1 MGADPDDALVVRAG
15 SAPGHRCRKPG
26 DEVAAD
32 LAHLSAFIFI
42 NAEMWQVAND
52 FTLPLFGM
60 VMLLLVG
67 IGGIFIFVSVRRLT
81 VDLARFSAWGDVRP
95 RCANTPVEEI
105 IPADDEPA
113 PDTPPLVRRAEWN
126 VNLLLFV
133 AQGIQVLLVSLVIT
147 TFYVVFGLLTVREET
162 LLQWTTVGELTY
174 ERDWAVDIAIFG
186 TDLIFTRQLL
196 LVALFIGMFSGLNF
210 AVQVI
215 TDDTYREEFI
225 ADMTAEVRDALAV
238 RAVYHRRLVQ
248 RPERGGSQAPCGAN
262 ICSPS
267 VPGWVSAIPTSRGVN
282 SNAACPAAPTTD
294 ALSIRLPATA
304 VTARP
309 GRANGRPTS
318 PPTPVA
324 APGECPT
331 PNCTATRTSRSSTG
345 RHTPRSWPKRPPGSV
360 WRPSPSPTT
369 TASTAWCGSPRRPE
383 RSICP
388 RSSEPNSPWPSR
400 VVRSSVPVRP
410 TLPGVTSSSSPAIP
424 AATPCSV
431 ARSAKANWQGRRG
444 APDPLRT
451 PCRTRRAGH
460 GDHWAVL
467 TACRKARCR
476 LRS

>member
-1 MGADPDDALVVRAG
+1 MTERDRCERWFVRRGLPHLIDDYTATDDIFTRMAPFLAGVVFLEFFLAFGDRWTGWSQAVAFLGGIAALVGGVVLVNRIRGRRSFQLPDDIGVWELALYVVLPIVPTVIGSQG
-15 SAPGHRCRKPG
+15 SAG
-26 DEVAAD
+26 ENVVSVVAFNLVL
-32 LAHLSAFIFI
+32 LAVGYVVTSWALIPMMRWSFGQVRRQVTDVANLAMKSLPTLLIFSAFIFI
-42 NAEMWQVAND
+42 NAEMWQVSND

-225 ADMTAEVRDALAV
+225 ADMTAEVLDALAV
-238 RAVYHRRLVQ
+238 RAVYHRRLV
-248 RPERGGSQAPCGAN
+248 A
-262 ICSPS
+262 
-267 VPGWVSAIPTSRGVN
+267 
-282 SNAACPAAPTTD
+282 TT
-294 ALSIRLPATA
+294 
-304 VTARP
+304 
-309 GRANGRPTS
+309 
-318 PPTPVA
+318 
-324 APGECPT
+324 
-331 PNCTATRTSRSSTG
+331 
-345 RHTPRSWPKRPPGSV
+345 
-360 WRPSPSPTT
+360 
-369 TASTAWCGSPRRPE
+369 
-383 RSICP
+383 
-388 RSSEPNSPWPSR
+388 
-400 VVRSSVPVRP
+400 
-410 TLPGVTSSSSPAIP
+410 
-424 AATPCSV
+424 
-431 ARSAKANWQGRRG
+431 
-444 APDPLRT
+444 
-451 PCRTRRAGH
+451 
-460 GDHWAVL
+460 
-467 TACRKARCR
+467 
-476 LRS
+476 

>member
-1 MGADPDDALVVRAG
+1 MTERDRCERWFVRRGLPHLIDDYTATDDIFTRMAPFLAGVVFLEFFLAFGDRWTGWSQAVAFLGGIAALVGGVVLVNRIRGRRSFQLPDDIGVWELALYVVLPIVPTVIGSQG
-15 SAPGHRCRKPG
+15 SAV
-26 DEVAAD
+26 DNAVSVVAFNLVL
-32 LAHLSAFIFI
+32 LAVGYVVTSWALIPMMRWSFGQVRRQVTDVANLAMKSLPTLLIFSAFIFI

-174 ERDWAVDIAIFG
+174 ERDWAVEIAIFG
-186 TDLIFTRQLL
+186 TDLILTRQLL

-238 RAVYHRRLVQ
+238 RAVYHRRLV
-248 RPERGGSQAPCGAN
+248 A
-262 ICSPS
+262 
-267 VPGWVSAIPTSRGVN
+267 
-282 SNAACPAAPTTD
+282 TT
-294 ALSIRLPATA
+294 
-304 VTARP
+304 
-309 GRANGRPTS
+309 
-318 PPTPVA
+318 
-324 APGECPT
+324 
-331 PNCTATRTSRSSTG
+331 
-345 RHTPRSWPKRPPGSV
+345 
-360 WRPSPSPTT
+360 
-369 TASTAWCGSPRRPE
+369 
-383 RSICP
+383 
-388 RSSEPNSPWPSR
+388 
-400 VVRSSVPVRP
+400 
-410 TLPGVTSSSSPAIP
+410 
-424 AATPCSV
+424 
-431 ARSAKANWQGRRG
+431 
-444 APDPLRT
+444 
-451 PCRTRRAGH
+451 
-460 GDHWAVL
+460 
-467 TACRKARCR
+467 
-476 LRS
+476 

>member
-1 MGADPDDALVVRAG
+1 MTAMTERDRCERWFVRRGLPHLIDDYTATDDIFTRMAPFLAGVVFLEFFLAFGDRWTGWSQAVAFLGGIAALVGGVVLVNRIRGRRSFQLPDDIGVWELALYVVLPIVPTVIGSQG
-15 SAPGHRCRKPG
+15 SAV
-26 DEVAAD
+26 DNAVSVVAFNLVL
-32 LAHLSAFIFI
+32 LAVGYVVTSWALIPMMRWSFGQVRRQVTDVANLAMKSLPTLLIFSAFIFI

-113 PDTPPLVRRAEWN
+113 PDTPPLLRRAEWN

-238 RAVYHRRLVQ
+238 RAVYHRRLV
-248 RPERGGSQAPCGAN
+248 A
-262 ICSPS
+262 
-267 VPGWVSAIPTSRGVN
+267 
-282 SNAACPAAPTTD
+282 TT
-294 ALSIRLPATA
+294 
-304 VTARP
+304 
-309 GRANGRPTS
+309 
-318 PPTPVA
+318 
-324 APGECPT
+324 
-331 PNCTATRTSRSSTG
+331 
-345 RHTPRSWPKRPPGSV
+345 
-360 WRPSPSPTT
+360 
-369 TASTAWCGSPRRPE
+369 
-383 RSICP
+383 
-388 RSSEPNSPWPSR
+388 
-400 VVRSSVPVRP
+400 
-410 TLPGVTSSSSPAIP
+410 
-424 AATPCSV
+424 
-431 ARSAKANWQGRRG
+431 
-444 APDPLRT
+444 
-451 PCRTRRAGH
+451 
-460 GDHWAVL
+460 
-467 TACRKARCR
+467 
-476 LRS
+476 

>member
-1 MGADPDDALVVRAG
+1 MRNLVTAMTERDRCERWFVRRGLPHLIDDYTATDDIFTRMAPFLAGVVFLEFVLAFGDRWTGWSQAVAFLGGIAALVGGVVLVNRIRGRRSFQLPDDIGVWELALYVVLPIVPTVIGSQG
-15 SAPGHRCRKPG
+15 SAL
-26 DEVAAD
+26 DNAVSVVAFNLVL
-32 LAHLSAFIFI
+32 LAVGYVVTSWALIPMMRWSFGQVRRQVTDVANLAMKSLPTLLIFSAFIFI

-238 RAVYHRRLVQ
+238 RAVYHRRLV
-248 RPERGGSQAPCGAN
+248 A
-262 ICSPS
+262 
-267 VPGWVSAIPTSRGVN
+267 
-282 SNAACPAAPTTD
+282 TT
-294 ALSIRLPATA
+294 
-304 VTARP
+304 
-309 GRANGRPTS
+309 
-318 PPTPVA
+318 
-324 APGECPT
+324 
-331 PNCTATRTSRSSTG
+331 
-345 RHTPRSWPKRPPGSV
+345 
-360 WRPSPSPTT
+360 
-369 TASTAWCGSPRRPE
+369 
-383 RSICP
+383 
-388 RSSEPNSPWPSR
+388 
-400 VVRSSVPVRP
+400 
-410 TLPGVTSSSSPAIP
+410 
-424 AATPCSV
+424 
-431 ARSAKANWQGRRG
+431 
-444 APDPLRT
+444 
-451 PCRTRRAGH
+451 
-460 GDHWAVL
+460 
-467 TACRKARCR
+467 
-476 LRS
+476 

>member
-1 MGADPDDALVVRAG
+1 MTARTERDRCERWFVRRGLPHLIDDYTATDDIFTRMAPFLAGVVFLEFFLAFGDRWTGWSQAVAFLGGIAALVGGVVLVNRIRGRRSFQLPDDIGVWELALYVVLPIVPTVIGSQG
-15 SAPGHRCRKPG
+15 SAL
-26 DEVAAD
+26 DNAVSVVAFNLVL
-32 LAHLSAFIFI
+32 LAVGYVVTSWALIPMMRWSFGQVRRQVTDVANLAMKSLPTLLIFSAFIFI

-238 RAVYHRRLVQ
+238 RAVYHRRLV
-248 RPERGGSQAPCGAN
+248 A
-262 ICSPS
+262 
-267 VPGWVSAIPTSRGVN
+267 
-282 SNAACPAAPTTD
+282 TT
-294 ALSIRLPATA
+294 
-304 VTARP
+304 
-309 GRANGRPTS
+309 
-318 PPTPVA
+318 
-324 APGECPT
+324 
-331 PNCTATRTSRSSTG
+331 
-345 RHTPRSWPKRPPGSV
+345 
-360 WRPSPSPTT
+360 
-369 TASTAWCGSPRRPE
+369 
-383 RSICP
+383 
-388 RSSEPNSPWPSR
+388 
-400 VVRSSVPVRP
+400 
-410 TLPGVTSSSSPAIP
+410 
-424 AATPCSV
+424 
-431 ARSAKANWQGRRG
+431 
-444 APDPLRT
+444 
-451 PCRTRRAGH
+451 
-460 GDHWAVL
+460 
-467 TACRKARCR
+467 
-476 LRS
+476 

>member
-1 MGADPDDALVVRAG
+1 MTERDRCERWFVRRGLPHLIDDYTATDDIFTRMAPFLAGVVFLEFFLAFGDRWTGWSQAVAFLGGIAALVGGVVLVNRIRGRRSFQLPDDIGVWELALYVVLPIVPTVIGSQG
-15 SAPGHRCRKPG
+15 SAG
-26 DEVAAD
+26 ENAVSVVAFNLVL
-32 LAHLSAFIFI
+32 LAVGYVVTSWALIPMMRWSFGQVRRQVTDIANLAMKSLPTLLIFSAFIFI

-147 TFYVVFGLLTVREET
+147 AFYVVFGLLTVREET

-238 RAVYHRRLVQ
+238 RAVYHRRLV
-248 RPERGGSQAPCGAN
+248 A
-262 ICSPS
+262 
-267 VPGWVSAIPTSRGVN
+267 
-282 SNAACPAAPTTD
+282 TT
-294 ALSIRLPATA
+294 
-304 VTARP
+304 
-309 GRANGRPTS
+309 
-318 PPTPVA
+318 
-324 APGECPT
+324 
-331 PNCTATRTSRSSTG
+331 
-345 RHTPRSWPKRPPGSV
+345 
-360 WRPSPSPTT
+360 
-369 TASTAWCGSPRRPE
+369 
-383 RSICP
+383 
-388 RSSEPNSPWPSR
+388 
-400 VVRSSVPVRP
+400 
-410 TLPGVTSSSSPAIP
+410 
-424 AATPCSV
+424 
-431 ARSAKANWQGRRG
+431 
-444 APDPLRT
+444 
-451 PCRTRRAGH
+451 
-460 GDHWAVL
+460 
-467 TACRKARCR
+467 
-476 LRS
+476 

>member
-1 MGADPDDALVVRAG
+1 MRNLVTAMTERDRCERWFVRRGLPHLIDDYTATDDIFTRMAPFLAGVVFLEFFLAFGDRWTGWSQAVAFLGGIAALVGGVVLVNRIRGRRSFQLPDDIGVWELALYVVLPIVPTVIGSQG
-15 SAPGHRCRKPG
+15 SAL
-26 DEVAAD
+26 DNAVSVVAFNLVL
-32 LAHLSAFIFI
+32 LAVGYVVTSWALIPMMRWSFGQVRRQVTDVANLAMKSLPTLLIFSAFIFI

-238 RAVYHRRLVQ
+238 RAVYPRRLV
-248 RPERGGSQAPCGAN
+248 A
-262 ICSPS
+262 
-267 VPGWVSAIPTSRGVN
+267 
-282 SNAACPAAPTTD
+282 TT
-294 ALSIRLPATA
+294 
-304 VTARP
+304 
-309 GRANGRPTS
+309 
-318 PPTPVA
+318 
-324 APGECPT
+324 
-331 PNCTATRTSRSSTG
+331 
-345 RHTPRSWPKRPPGSV
+345 
-360 WRPSPSPTT
+360 
-369 TASTAWCGSPRRPE
+369 
-383 RSICP
+383 
-388 RSSEPNSPWPSR
+388 
-400 VVRSSVPVRP
+400 
-410 TLPGVTSSSSPAIP
+410 
-424 AATPCSV
+424 
-431 ARSAKANWQGRRG
+431 
-444 APDPLRT
+444 
-451 PCRTRRAGH
+451 
-460 GDHWAVL
+460 
-467 TACRKARCR
+467 
-476 LRS
+476 

>member
-1 MGADPDDALVVRAG
+1 MRNLVTAMTERDRCERWFVRRGLPHLIDDYTATDDIFTRMAPFLAGVVFLEFFLAFGDRWTGWSQAVAFLGGIAALVGGVVLVNRIRGRRSFQLPDDIGVWELALYVVLPIVPTVIGSQG
-15 SAPGHRCRKPG
+15 SAV
-26 DEVAAD
+26 DNAVSVVAFNLVL
-32 LAHLSAFIFI
+32 LAFGYVVTSWALIPMMRWSFGQVRRQVTDVANLAMKSLPTLLIFSAFIFI

-60 VMLLLVG
+60 VMLLLAG

-238 RAVYHRRLVQ
+238 RAVYHRRLV
-248 RPERGGSQAPCGAN
+248 A
-262 ICSPS
+262 
-267 VPGWVSAIPTSRGVN
+267 
-282 SNAACPAAPTTD
+282 TT
-294 ALSIRLPATA
+294 
-304 VTARP
+304 
-309 GRANGRPTS
+309 
-318 PPTPVA
+318 
-324 APGECPT
+324 
-331 PNCTATRTSRSSTG
+331 
-345 RHTPRSWPKRPPGSV
+345 
-360 WRPSPSPTT
+360 
-369 TASTAWCGSPRRPE
+369 
-383 RSICP
+383 
-388 RSSEPNSPWPSR
+388 
-400 VVRSSVPVRP
+400 
-410 TLPGVTSSSSPAIP
+410 
-424 AATPCSV
+424 
-431 ARSAKANWQGRRG
+431 
-444 APDPLRT
+444 
-451 PCRTRRAGH
+451 
-460 GDHWAVL
+460 
-467 TACRKARCR
+467 
-476 LRS
+476 

>member
-1 MGADPDDALVVRAG
+1 MTAMTERDRCERWFVRRGLPHLIDDYTATDDIFTRMAPFLAGVVFLEFFLAFGDRWTGWSQAVAFLGGIAALVGGVVLVNRIRSRRSFQLPDDIGVWELALYVVLPIVPTVIGSQG
-15 SAPGHRCRKPG
+15 SAV
-26 DEVAAD
+26 DNAVSVVAFNLVL
-32 LAHLSAFIFI
+32 LAVGYVVTSWALIPMMRWSFGQVRRQVTDVANLAMKSLPTLLIFSAFIFI

-238 RAVYHRRLVQ
+238 RAVYHRRLV
-248 RPERGGSQAPCGAN
+248 A
-262 ICSPS
+262 
-267 VPGWVSAIPTSRGVN
+267 
-282 SNAACPAAPTTD
+282 TT
-294 ALSIRLPATA
+294 
-304 VTARP
+304 
-309 GRANGRPTS
+309 
-318 PPTPVA
+318 
-324 APGECPT
+324 
-331 PNCTATRTSRSSTG
+331 
-345 RHTPRSWPKRPPGSV
+345 
-360 WRPSPSPTT
+360 
-369 TASTAWCGSPRRPE
+369 
-383 RSICP
+383 
-388 RSSEPNSPWPSR
+388 
-400 VVRSSVPVRP
+400 
-410 TLPGVTSSSSPAIP
+410 
-424 AATPCSV
+424 
-431 ARSAKANWQGRRG
+431 
-444 APDPLRT
+444 
-451 PCRTRRAGH
+451 
-460 GDHWAVL
+460 
-467 TACRKARCR
+467 
-476 LRS
+476 

>member
-1 MGADPDDALVVRAG
+1 MRNLVTAMTERDRCERWFVRRGLPHLIDDYTATDDIFTRMAPFLAGVVFLEFFLAFGDRWTGWSQAVAFLGGIAALVGGVVLVNRIRGRRSFQLPDDIGVWELALYVVLPIVPTVIGSQG
-15 SAPGHRCRKPG
+15 SAL
-26 DEVAAD
+26 DNAVSVVAFNLVL
-32 LAHLSAFIFI
+32 LAVSYVVTSWALIPMMRWSFGQVRRQVTDVANLAMKSLPTLLIFSAFIFI

-238 RAVYHRRLVQ
+238 RAVYHRRLV
-248 RPERGGSQAPCGAN
+248 A
-262 ICSPS
+262 
-267 VPGWVSAIPTSRGVN
+267 
-282 SNAACPAAPTTD
+282 TT
-294 ALSIRLPATA
+294 
-304 VTARP
+304 
-309 GRANGRPTS
+309 
-318 PPTPVA
+318 
-324 APGECPT
+324 
-331 PNCTATRTSRSSTG
+331 
-345 RHTPRSWPKRPPGSV
+345 
-360 WRPSPSPTT
+360 
-369 TASTAWCGSPRRPE
+369 
-383 RSICP
+383 
-388 RSSEPNSPWPSR
+388 
-400 VVRSSVPVRP
+400 
-410 TLPGVTSSSSPAIP
+410 
-424 AATPCSV
+424 
-431 ARSAKANWQGRRG
+431 
-444 APDPLRT
+444 
-451 PCRTRRAGH
+451 
-460 GDHWAVL
+460 
-467 TACRKARCR
+467 
-476 LRS
+476 

>member
-1 MGADPDDALVVRAG
+1 MWDLVTGMAERDRCERWFVRRGLPHLIDDYTATDDIFTRMAPFLAGVVFLEFFLAFGDRWTGWSQAVAFLGGMAALVGGVAVVNRIRGRRSFQLPDDIGVWELALYVLLPIVPTVIGSQG
-15 SAPGHRCRKPG
+15 SAL
-26 DEVAAD
+26 DNAVSVVAFNLVL
-32 LAHLSAFIFI
+32 LAVGYVVTSWALIPMMRWSFGQVRRQVTDVANLAMKSLPTLLIFSAFIFI

-52 FTLPLFGM
+52 LTLPLFGM

-238 RAVYHRRLVQ
+238 RAVYHRRLV
-248 RPERGGSQAPCGAN
+248 A
-262 ICSPS
+262 
-267 VPGWVSAIPTSRGVN
+267 
-282 SNAACPAAPTTD
+282 TT
-294 ALSIRLPATA
+294 
-304 VTARP
+304 
-309 GRANGRPTS
+309 
-318 PPTPVA
+318 
-324 APGECPT
+324 
-331 PNCTATRTSRSSTG
+331 
-345 RHTPRSWPKRPPGSV
+345 
-360 WRPSPSPTT
+360 
-369 TASTAWCGSPRRPE
+369 
-383 RSICP
+383 
-388 RSSEPNSPWPSR
+388 
-400 VVRSSVPVRP
+400 
-410 TLPGVTSSSSPAIP
+410 
-424 AATPCSV
+424 
-431 ARSAKANWQGRRG
+431 
-444 APDPLRT
+444 
-451 PCRTRRAGH
+451 
-460 GDHWAVL
+460 
-467 TACRKARCR
+467 
-476 LRS
+476 

>member
-1 MGADPDDALVVRAG
+1 MTERDRCERWFVRRGLPHLIDDYTATDDIFTRMAPFLAGVVFLEFFLAFSDRWTGWSQAVAFLGGIAALVGGVVLVNRIRGRRSFQLPDDIGVWELALYVLLPIVPTVIGSQG
-15 SAPGHRCRKPG
+15 SAG
-26 DEVAAD
+26 ENVVSVVAFNLVL
-32 LAHLSAFIFI
+32 LAVGYVVTSWALIPMMRWSFGQVQRQVTDVANLAMKSLPTLLIFSAFIFI

-105 IPADDEPA
+105 IPADDEPV
-113 PDTPPLVRRAEWN
+113 PDTPPLMRRAEWN

-162 LLQWTTVGELTY
+162 LLQWTTVDELTY

-238 RAVYHRRLVQ
+238 RAVYHRRLV
-248 RPERGGSQAPCGAN
+248 
-262 ICSPS
+262 
-267 VPGWVSAIPTSRGVN
+267 
-282 SNAACPAAPTTD
+282 
-294 ALSIRLPATA
+294 
-304 VTARP
+304 
-309 GRANGRPTS
+309 
-318 PPTPVA
+318 
-324 APGECPT
+324 
-331 PNCTATRTSRSSTG
+331 
-345 RHTPRSWPKRPPGSV
+345 
-360 WRPSPSPTT
+360 
-369 TASTAWCGSPRRPE
+369 
-383 RSICP
+383 
-388 RSSEPNSPWPSR
+388 
-400 VVRSSVPVRP
+400 
-410 TLPGVTSSSSPAIP
+410 
-424 AATPCSV
+424 
-431 ARSAKANWQGRRG
+431 
-444 APDPLRT
+444 
-451 PCRTRRAGH
+451 
-460 GDHWAVL
+460 
-467 TACRKARCR
+467 
-476 LRS
+476 

>member
-1 MGADPDDALVVRAG
+1 MTERDRCERWFVRRGLPHLIDDYTATDDIFTRMAPFLAGVVFLEFFLAFGDRWTGWSQAVAFLGGIAALVGGVVLVNRIRGRRSFQLPDDIGVWELALYVVLPIVPTVIGSQGRALDNAV
-15 SAPGHRCRKPG
+15 SV
-26 DEVAAD
+26 VAFNLVL
-32 LAHLSAFIFI
+32 LAVGYVVTSWALIPMMRWSFGQVRRQVTDVANLAMKSLPTLLIFSAFIFI

-174 ERDWAVDIAIFG
+174 ERDWAFDIAIFG

-238 RAVYHRRLVQ
+238 RAVYHRRLV
-248 RPERGGSQAPCGAN
+248 A
-262 ICSPS
+262 
-267 VPGWVSAIPTSRGVN
+267 
-282 SNAACPAAPTTD
+282 TT
-294 ALSIRLPATA
+294 
-304 VTARP
+304 
-309 GRANGRPTS
+309 
-318 PPTPVA
+318 
-324 APGECPT
+324 
-331 PNCTATRTSRSSTG
+331 
-345 RHTPRSWPKRPPGSV
+345 
-360 WRPSPSPTT
+360 
-369 TASTAWCGSPRRPE
+369 
-383 RSICP
+383 
-388 RSSEPNSPWPSR
+388 
-400 VVRSSVPVRP
+400 
-410 TLPGVTSSSSPAIP
+410 
-424 AATPCSV
+424 
-431 ARSAKANWQGRRG
+431 
-444 APDPLRT
+444 
-451 PCRTRRAGH
+451 
-460 GDHWAVL
+460 
-467 TACRKARCR
+467 
-476 LRS
+476 

>member
-1 MGADPDDALVVRAG
+1 MRNLVTAMTERDRCERWFVRRGLPHLIDDYTATDDIFTRMAPFLAGVVFLEFFLAFGDRWTGWSQAVAFLGGIAALVGGVVLVNRIRGRRSFQLPDDIGVWELALYVVLPIVPTVIGSQGSALDNAVSVVAFNLVLLVVGYVVTSWALIPMMRWSFG
-15 SAPGHRCRKPG
+15 QVRRQVT
-26 DEVAAD
+26 DVAN
-32 LAHLSAFIFI
+32 LAMKSLPTLLIFSAFIFI

-238 RAVYHRRLVQ
+238 RAVYHRRLV
-248 RPERGGSQAPCGAN
+248 A
-262 ICSPS
+262 
-267 VPGWVSAIPTSRGVN
+267 
-282 SNAACPAAPTTD
+282 TT
-294 ALSIRLPATA
+294 
-304 VTARP
+304 
-309 GRANGRPTS
+309 
-318 PPTPVA
+318 
-324 APGECPT
+324 
-331 PNCTATRTSRSSTG
+331 
-345 RHTPRSWPKRPPGSV
+345 
-360 WRPSPSPTT
+360 
-369 TASTAWCGSPRRPE
+369 
-383 RSICP
+383 
-388 RSSEPNSPWPSR
+388 
-400 VVRSSVPVRP
+400 
-410 TLPGVTSSSSPAIP
+410 
-424 AATPCSV
+424 
-431 ARSAKANWQGRRG
+431 
-444 APDPLRT
+444 
-451 PCRTRRAGH
+451 
-460 GDHWAVL
+460 
-467 TACRKARCR
+467 
-476 LRS
+476 

>member
-1 MGADPDDALVVRAG
+1 MRNLVTAMTERDRCERWFVRRGLPHLIDDYTATDDIFTRMAPFLAGVVFLEFFLAFGDRWTGWSQAVAFLGGIAALVGGVVLVNRIRGRRSFQLPDDIGVWELALYVVLPIVPTVIGSQG
-15 SAPGHRCRKPG
+15 SALDNAVSVVSFNLVLLAVGYVVTSWALIPMMRWSFGQVRRQVT
-26 DEVAAD
+26 DVAN
-32 LAHLSAFIFI
+32 LAMKSLPTLLIFSAFIFI

-238 RAVYHRRLVQ
+238 RAVYHRRLV
-248 RPERGGSQAPCGAN
+248 A
-262 ICSPS
+262 
-267 VPGWVSAIPTSRGVN
+267 
-282 SNAACPAAPTTD
+282 TT
-294 ALSIRLPATA
+294 
-304 VTARP
+304 
-309 GRANGRPTS
+309 
-318 PPTPVA
+318 
-324 APGECPT
+324 
-331 PNCTATRTSRSSTG
+331 
-345 RHTPRSWPKRPPGSV
+345 
-360 WRPSPSPTT
+360 
-369 TASTAWCGSPRRPE
+369 
-383 RSICP
+383 
-388 RSSEPNSPWPSR
+388 
-400 VVRSSVPVRP
+400 
-410 TLPGVTSSSSPAIP
+410 
-424 AATPCSV
+424 
-431 ARSAKANWQGRRG
+431 
-444 APDPLRT
+444 
-451 PCRTRRAGH
+451 
-460 GDHWAVL
+460 
-467 TACRKARCR
+467 
-476 LRS
+476 

>member
-1 MGADPDDALVVRAG
+1 MTAMTERDRCERWFVRRGLPHLIDDYTATDDIFTRMAPFLTGVVFLEFFLAFGDRWTGWSQAVAFLGGIAALVGGVVLVNRIRSRRSFQLPDDIGVWELALYVVLPIVPTVIGSQG
-15 SAPGHRCRKPG
+15 SAL
-26 DEVAAD
+26 DNAVSVVAFNLVL
-32 LAHLSAFIFI
+32 LAVGYVVTSWALIPMMRWSFGQVRRQVTDVANLAMKSLPTLLIFSAFIFI

-238 RAVYHRRLVQ
+238 RAVYHRRLV
-248 RPERGGSQAPCGAN
+248 A
-262 ICSPS
+262 
-267 VPGWVSAIPTSRGVN
+267 
-282 SNAACPAAPTTD
+282 TT
-294 ALSIRLPATA
+294 
-304 VTARP
+304 
-309 GRANGRPTS
+309 
-318 PPTPVA
+318 
-324 APGECPT
+324 
-331 PNCTATRTSRSSTG
+331 
-345 RHTPRSWPKRPPGSV
+345 
-360 WRPSPSPTT
+360 
-369 TASTAWCGSPRRPE
+369 
-383 RSICP
+383 
-388 RSSEPNSPWPSR
+388 
-400 VVRSSVPVRP
+400 
-410 TLPGVTSSSSPAIP
+410 
-424 AATPCSV
+424 
-431 ARSAKANWQGRRG
+431 
-444 APDPLRT
+444 
-451 PCRTRRAGH
+451 
-460 GDHWAVL
+460 
-467 TACRKARCR
+467 
-476 LRS
+476 

>member
-1 MGADPDDALVVRAG
+1 MTERDRCERWFVRRGLPHLIDDYTATDDIFTRMAPFLTGVVFLEFFLAFGDRWTGWSQAVAFLGGIAALVGGVVLVNRIRGRRSFQLPDDIGVWELALYVVLPIVPTVIGSQG
-15 SAPGHRCRKPG
+15 SAL
-26 DEVAAD
+26 DNAVSVVAFNLVL
-32 LAHLSAFIFI
+32 LAVGYVVTSWALIPMMRWSFGQVRRQVTDVANLAMKSLPTLLIFSAFIFI

-60 VMLLLVG
+60 VMLLLAG

-238 RAVYHRRLVQ
+238 RAVYHRRLV
-248 RPERGGSQAPCGAN
+248 A
-262 ICSPS
+262 
-267 VPGWVSAIPTSRGVN
+267 
-282 SNAACPAAPTTD
+282 TT
-294 ALSIRLPATA
+294 
-304 VTARP
+304 
-309 GRANGRPTS
+309 
-318 PPTPVA
+318 
-324 APGECPT
+324 
-331 PNCTATRTSRSSTG
+331 
-345 RHTPRSWPKRPPGSV
+345 
-360 WRPSPSPTT
+360 
-369 TASTAWCGSPRRPE
+369 
-383 RSICP
+383 
-388 RSSEPNSPWPSR
+388 
-400 VVRSSVPVRP
+400 
-410 TLPGVTSSSSPAIP
+410 
-424 AATPCSV
+424 
-431 ARSAKANWQGRRG
+431 
-444 APDPLRT
+444 
-451 PCRTRRAGH
+451 
-460 GDHWAVL
+460 
-467 TACRKARCR
+467 
-476 LRS
+476 